1 MAVNFPASPTNNQVF
16 TSGGI
21 SWIYSTAIG
30 AWKILPNTIQ
40 GTTGLQG
47 IQGIQGAGVQGLSG
61 TSQGIQ
67 GLQGLQGTS
76 VQGASGTSQG
86 IQGIQGLQGRQGIQG
101 ASIQGT
107 TGTQGASIA
116 SSINA
121 TAVTTDAKLY
131 PVLVYS
137 AGSTQTAQTITSF
150 TFNSTFST
158 FTIGANAATA
168 ALITYNGATASQKG
182 MLMQAATVNRWYV
195 GTDAFGEGGSN
206 TGTNFAI
213 VNYSDTGTSI
223 GTTRPMTIYRANGTV
238 AIANLTSISTL
249 TSTGPATFN
258 STGQFYGRLYG
269 YSNQTVAAGTM
280 LNATGSLGGIEVQ
293 GPNSAN
299 SAFMCFHKPGNYASY
314 FGIDTDNQFAVGG
327 WSAGA
332 ALANMKVGS
341 LGVGTAATGTAG
353 QIQATNIAIAADTN
367 NRFIQGKLIL
377 RNDNPTIYFRDTD
390 HNSAMIHNNSNLL
403 YVLRGNTDSETFYTV
418 PGTGQWPFYWN
429 LTNND
434 ATCGGSFSSVFN
446 ITAYVSDERL
456 KKDIETIK
464 NPLEKVKQIRGIT
477 YKNNEV
483 ANKHGFMDDAEQVG
497 VLSQEIQKVLP
508 QVIAPAPFDKEANE
522 DGTYS
527 SKSGENYKTVQYDRI
542 VPLLI
547 EAIKELSEQVDD
559 MKRQIKELKEKI

>member
-1 MAVNFPASPTNNQVF
+1 MQGAS
-16 TSGGI
+16 
-21 SWIYSTAIG
+21 
-30 AWKILPNTIQ
+30 
-40 GTTGLQG
+40 
-47 IQGIQGAGVQGLSG
+47 IQGIQGALATAVSL
-61 TSQGIQ
+61 
-67 GLQGLQGTS
+67 
-76 VQGASGTSQG
+76 
-86 IQGIQGLQGRQGIQG
+86 
-101 ASIQGT
+101 
-107 TGTQGASIA
+107 
-116 SSINA
+116 NA
-121 TAVTTDAKLY
+121 TAVTTDTKLY
-131 PVLVYS
+131 PVLVYA
-137 AGSTQTAQTITSF
+137 AGSNQTAQTITSF
-150 TFNSTFST
+150 AFNSTFNT
-158 FTIGANAATA
+158 FTIGANSSISAF
-168 ALITYNGATASQKG
+168 ITFNGGSPTSVKG
-182 MLMQAATVNRWYV
+182 IQIKTLDVARWYI
-195 GTDAFGEGGSN
+195 GTDAVAEGGSN
-206 TGTNFAI
+206 TGSSLIFQNSADDG
-213 VNYSDTGTSI
+213 SAI
-223 GTTRPMTIYRANGTV
+223 GTVKPLTIYRSNGTV
-238 AIANLTSISTL
+238 GIANLTSISTL

-403 YVLRGNTDSETFYTV
+403 YVLRGNTDSETFFAV
-418 PGTGQWPFYWN
+418 GGQWPFVWN

-497 VLSQEIQKVLP
+497 VLAQEIQKVLP

-547 EAIKELSEQVDD
+547 EAIKELSGQVDD
-559 MKRQIKELKEKI
+559 MKQQIKELKEKI